1 MDPAHRGY
9 VVLTCV
15 PGRYFPVLNGASVP
29 LFSYETGY
37 MQAHTAIYTDN
48 TSEKEAFAKKL
59 LGGMAPRE
67 LSFLKG
73 GRGAYFSN
81 STLSEFLD
89 TEARYDRSGLYLEG
103 RTLRSLS
110 SGERKK
116 ALLGY
121 LLGKEPDFLILDN
134 LFDNLDP
141 PSREAL
147 KEVLETQSG
156 NILLIQFLSRS
167 QDLLKCM
174 KNKAFLS
181 GDQIRDFPNYIPDT
195 EYMQTHR
202 FTGALPPAPGAS
214 PSLPKVLIDF
224 RKVNLSYGGRPILS
238 QIEWKMEKGDFWELR
253 GPNGSGKT
261 SLITMII
268 GDNPKAYG
276 QELYLFGIR
285 KGSGESVWDIKS
297 KIGYFTPALTD
308 RFRGN
313 HTAEAMLISGLLDSV
328 GLYLKPTDQQR
339 TLAQSWLALLGLS
352 DLARI
357 QFRNLS
363 EGHQRLLMCARA
375 MIKHPPVLILD
386 EPTAGLDEASAGLV
400 ISLVQK
406 MAAESETA
414 ILFVSH
420 RQEPGL
426 KAPKVLELVPGKG
439 GSKGIIH
446 NFITP

>member
-1 MDPAHRGY
+1 MP
-9 VVLTCV
+9 
-15 PGRYFPVLNGASVP
+15 
-29 LFSYETGY
+29 
-37 MQAHTAIYTDN
+37 AHTAIYTDN

-59 LGGMAPRE
+59 LRGAAPRE
-67 LSFLKG
+67 LSFLNQ

-81 STLSEFLD
+81 SSLSEFLEK
-89 TEARYDRSGLYLEG
+89 EARYDRSGLNLEG
-103 RTLRSLS
+103 RTLGSLS

-116 ALLGY
+116 ALLGH
-121 LLGKEPDFLILDN
+121 LLAGKPDFLILDN

-147 KEVLETQSG
+147 KEVLESRSRDL
-156 NILLIQFLSRS
+156 LLIQFLSRS
-167 QDLLKCM
+167 QDLLRCM

-181 GDQIRDFPNYIPDT
+181 GNHIRGFPDYTPESENTRP
-195 EYMQTHR
+195 QS
-202 FTGALPPAPGAS
+202 FTGALPPAPEVP

-224 RKVNLSYGGRPILS
+224 RKVDLSYGQAPILS
-238 QIEWKMEKGDFWELR
+238 QIEWKIEKGDFWELR

-276 QELYLFGIR
+276 QELYLFGNR
-285 KGSGESVWDIKS
+285 KGSGESVWDIKA

-313 HTAEAMLISGLLDSV
+313 HTGEAMLISGLLDSV
-328 GLYLKPTDQQR
+328 GLYVKPTDQQR
-339 TLAQSWLALLGLS
+339 NLALNWLALLGLS
-352 DLARI
+352 DRGRT

-386 EPTAGLDEASAGLV
+386 EPTAGLDEASAGLL

-420 RQEPGL
+420 RKEPGL
-426 KAPKVLELVPGKG
+426 MAPKVLELIPGKG
-439 GSKGIIH
+439 GSQGRIH